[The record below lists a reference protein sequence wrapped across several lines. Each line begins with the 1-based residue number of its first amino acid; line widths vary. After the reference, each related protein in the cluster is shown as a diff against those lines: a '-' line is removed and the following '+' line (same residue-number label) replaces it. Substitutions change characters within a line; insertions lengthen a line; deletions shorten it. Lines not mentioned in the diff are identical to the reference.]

1 MKKRWVINTPPEKN
15 KIQELSQKLNCNPVI
30 ANLLLQR
37 GIDSAEKA
45 QAFFYPSLNMLHDPF
60 LMKDM
65 DKAVE
70 RLDKAIA
77 QEEKVMI
84 YGDYDVD
91 GTTAVALLYK
101 YLKNK
106 CNKSNLEY
114 YIPDRYTEG
123 YGVSVKGIDYAAE
136 NNFTLIIVTDCGVKA
151 VEKVKY
157 ARQKGIDIIICD
169 HHTPGDALPDAIAV
183 LDPQREDCPYPYKW
197 LSGCG
202 VSFKL
207 VQAHSIKHNLP
218 MSELYKLLDLLCVSI
233 ASDIVPIT
241 GENRILA
248 YYGLRQLNEKPSLGL
263 KTIIKIAGIGKGI
276 TINDI
281 VFRIGPRINAAGR
294 VESGRKAVALL
305 TADEQCNASDIASDI
320 NTFNDQRKKLDH
332 DITEEAICHIT
343 HSEIEPSKKTTV
355 LFNRNWHKGVIGIVA
370 SRLTESFY
378 RPTIILTESNG
389 FATGSARSVEGF
401 DLYYAISQCSEYL
414 ENYGGHKYAAGLTL
428 KIENIEPFKQK
439 FERIVRETINE
450 EMLTPQINIDAQ
462 IKLSDITPDLYAMLQ
477 KFAPFGPNN
486 TIPVFMTDHVVNFI
500 GTKRVGRNNEHLKLV
515 VVDDTRACNDRSG
528 IGFGM
533 GHLFEEVNS
542 GKAFNICYTLQENEF
557 MGKVDIQMMLKDI
570 KFEEDREE

>member
-1 MKKRWVINTPPEKN
+1 MKKRWIINTPPEQT
-15 KIQELSQKLNCNPVI
+15 KIEELAKKLNCHPVI

-37 GIDSAEKA
+37 GIDSTEKA
-45 QAFFYPSLNMLHDPF
+45 QAFFNPSLHMLHDPF

-77 QEEKVMI
+77 ADEKILI

-101 YLKNK
+101 YLKRH
-106 CNKSNLEY
+106 CVPANLEY

-136 NNFTLIIVTDCGVKA
+136 NGFSLMLITDCGIKA

-157 ARQKGIDIIICD
+157 ARSRQVDIIICD
-169 HHTPGDALPDAIAV
+169 HHTPGDTLPEAVAV
-183 LDPQREDCPYPYKW
+183 LDPQRLDCTYPYKW

-207 VQAHSIKHNLP
+207 VQAHTKKHNYP
-218 MSELYKLLDLLCVSI
+218 ISELYKLLDLLCVSI
-233 ASDIVPIT
+233 ASDIVPLT

-248 YYGLRQLNEKPSLGL
+248 YYGLKQLNSEPSLGL
-263 KTIIKIAGIGKGI
+263 ETIIKVAGINKNI

-294 VESGRKAVALL
+294 VESGRKSVELL
-305 TADEQCNASDIASDI
+305 TADEESIAQGIAWDI
-320 NTFNDQRKKLDH
+320 NNFNDQRKKLDH
-332 DITEEAICHIT
+332 DITEEAIRHIT
-343 HSEIEPSKKTTV
+343 HSELEPSRKTTV
-355 LFNRNWHKGVIGIVA
+355 LFNAKWHKGVIGIVA
-370 SRLTESFY
+370 SRLTETFY

-389 FATGSARSVEGF
+389 LATGSARSVEGF

-428 KIENIEPFKQK
+428 KLENLEPFKQK
-439 FERIVRETINE
+439 FEQIVRETITE
-450 EMLTPQINIDAQ
+450 DMLTPQINIDAC
-462 IKLSDITPDLYAMLQ
+462 ISLSDITPELYHDIQ

-486 TIPVFMTDHVVNFI
+486 TIPVFATKNVTNFI
-500 GTKRVGRNNEHLKLV
+500 GTRQVGRHNEHLKLV
-515 VVDDTRACNDRSG
+515 VVDDTHICNDRSG
-528 IGFGM
+528 IAFGM
-533 GHLFEEVNS
+533 GHLYEKINNERF
-542 GKAFNICYTLQENEF
+542 FDICYTIQENEF
-557 MGKVDIQMMLKDI
+557 MGRNDIQMIIKDI
-570 KFEEDREE
+570 HFKE

>member
-1 MKKRWVINTPPEKN
+1 
-15 KIQELSQKLNCNPVI
+15 
-30 ANLLLQR
+30 
-37 GIDSAEKA
+37 
-45 QAFFYPSLNMLHDPF
+45 
-60 LMKDM
+60 M

-70 RLDKAIA
+70 RLDRAIA
-77 QEEKVMI
+77 QEEKILI

-101 YLKNK
+101 YLKYK
-106 CNKSNLEY
+106 CNEDHLEY

-136 NNFTLIIVTDCGVKA
+136 NGFSLMLITDCGIKA
-151 VEKVKY
+151 VEKVRY
-157 ARQKGIDIIICD
+157 AQEKQVDVIICD
-169 HHTPGDALPDAIAV
+169 HHTPGDTLPDAVAV
-183 LDPQREDCPYPYKW
+183 LDPQRKDCNYPYKW

-207 VQAHSIKHNLP
+207 VQAHSLKHNLP

-248 YYGLRQLNEKPSLGL
+248 YYGLQQLNSNPSLGL
-263 KTIIKIAGIGKGI
+263 KTIIRISGIDKEI

-294 VESGRKAVALL
+294 VESGRKSVALL
-305 TADEQCNASDIASDI
+305 TADEKFSANEIASDI
-320 NTFNDQRKKLDH
+320 NNFNDQRKKLDH
-332 DITEEAICHIT
+332 DITEEAIEHIT
-343 HSEIEPSKKTTV
+343 HSVIEPSKKTTV
-355 LFNRNWHKGVIGIVA
+355 LFNPGWHKGVIGIVA

-389 FATGSARSVEGF
+389 LATGSARSVEGF

-428 KIENIEPFKQK
+428 KLENIEAFKQK
-439 FERIVRETINE
+439 FEQIVSETINE

-462 IKLSDITPDLYAMLQ
+462 IKLSDITPELYNMLQ

-486 TIPVFMTDHVVNFI
+486 TIPVFMTENVINFI
-500 GTKRVGRNNEHLKLV
+500 GTKKVGRNNEHLKLV

-533 GHLFEEVNS
+533 GNLYEQVNS
-542 GKAFNICYTLQENEF
+542 GSFFDICYTLQENEF
-557 MGKVDIQMMLKDI
+557 MGKTDIQMMLKDI
-570 KFEEDREE
+570 HFKEEEE

>member
-1 MKKRWVINTPPEKN
+1 MPIEKRWVVKPQGDSEAVA
-15 KIQELSQKLNCNPVI
+15 KLAAVLRISPVL
-30 ANLLLQR
+30 ANLLVQR
-37 GIDSAEKA
+37 GIDTVEKA
-45 QAFFYPSLNMLHDPF
+45 DKFFKPSLADLHDPF

-70 RLDKAIA
+70 RVEQAVRNN
-77 QEEKVMI
+77 EKIMV

-91 GTTAVALLYK
+91 GCTAVALVYK
-101 YLKNK
+101 FLRQIGHKN
-106 CNKSNLEY
+106 LMF

-123 YGVSVKGIDYAAE
+123 YGVSIKGIDYAAE
-136 NNFTLIIVTDCGVKA
+136 NGFSLMLITDCGIKA

-157 ARQKGIDIIICD
+157 ANSRQVDIIICD
-169 HHTPGDALPDAIAV
+169 HHTPGDTLPEAIAV
-183 LDPQREDCPYPYKW
+183 LDPQRPDCPYPYKW

-207 VQAHSIKHNLP
+207 VQAHSLKHNLP

-248 YYGLRQLNEKPSLGL
+248 YFGLQQLNSNPSLGL
-263 KTIIKIAGIGKGI
+263 KTIIKISGIDKEI

-294 VESGRKAVALL
+294 VESGRKSVELL
-305 TADEQCNASDIASDI
+305 TADEKCSAAGIASDI

-332 DITEEAICHIT
+332 DITEEAIRHINQ
-343 HSEIEPSKKTTV
+343 SELEPSKKTTV
-355 LFNRNWHKGVIGIVA
+355 LFNANWHKGVIGIVA

-389 FATGSARSVEGF
+389 LATGSARSVEGF
-401 DLYYAISQCSEYL
+401 DLYYAISQCSEFL

-439 FERIVRETINE
+439 FERIVRETIDD
-450 EMLTPQINIDAQ
+450 EMLTPQINIDAK
-462 IKLSDITPDLYAMLQ
+462 IKLTDITPDLYHMLQ
-477 KFAPFGPNN
+477 KFA
-486 TIPVFMTDHVVNFI
+486 V
-500 GTKRVGRNNEHLKLV
+500 
-515 VVDDTRACNDRSG
+515 RSQQYHPG
-528 IGFGM
+528 L
-533 GHLFEEVNS
+533 H
-542 GKAFNICYTLQENEF
+542 
-557 MGKVDIQMMLKDI
+557 
-570 KFEEDREE
+570 DRESNKLHRHQTGGT

>member
-1 MKKRWVINTPPEKN
+1 MKKRWVLNTPAEEN
-15 KIQELSQKLNCNPVI
+15 KISELSKKTNCCSII

-37 GIDSAEKA
+37 GIETPEEV
-45 QAFFYPSLNMLHDPF
+45 QAFFHPSLNMLHDPF

-77 QEEKVMI
+77 EDEKVMI

-106 CNKSNLEY
+106 CNPSNLEY
-114 YIPDRYTEG
+114 YIPDRYMEG
-123 YGVSVKGIDYAAE
+123 YGISIKGIDYAAE
-136 NNFTLIIVTDCGVKA
+136 NGFSLIIVTDCGVKA

-157 ARQKGIDIIICD
+157 AKEKGIHIIICD
-169 HHTPGDALPDAIAV
+169 HHTPGESLPEAVAV
-183 LDPQREDCPYPYKW
+183 LDPQRNDCNYPYKW

-207 VQAHSIKHNLP
+207 VQAHTIKHNLP

-248 YYGLRQLNEKPSLGL
+248 YYGLQQLNTQPGLGL
-263 KTIIKIAGIGKGI
+263 KTIIETSNIDKEI

-294 VESGRKAVALL
+294 IESGRKAVELL
-305 TADEQCNASDIASDI
+305 TADEENCAENIASDI
-320 NTFNDQRKKLDH
+320 NTFNDKRKKLDH
-332 DITEEAICHIT
+332 DITEEAIQYLLQA
-343 HSEIEPSKKTTV
+343 EISPTQKTTV
-355 LFNRNWHKGVIGIVA
+355 LYNPNWHKGVIGIVA
-370 SRLTESFY
+370 SRLTETFY
-378 RPTIILTESNG
+378 RPTIILTQSNG

-414 ENYGGHKYAAGLTL
+414 ENYGGHKYAAGLTMKL
-428 KIENIEPFKQK
+428 ENIEPFKKK
-439 FERIVRETINE
+439 FEQIVSETITE

-462 IKLSDITPDLYAMLQ
+462 IKLSDITPELYGMLQ

-486 TIPVFMTDHVVNFI
+486 TIPVFMTPNVTNFI
-500 GTKRVGRNNEHLKLV
+500 GSKRVGRNNEHLKLV
-515 VVDDTRACNDRSG
+515 VVDDTRVCNDKSG

-533 GHLFEEVNS
+533 GKLYHEITSRKCFD
-542 GKAFNICYTLQENEF
+542 ICYNLQENEF
-557 MGKVDIQMMLKDI
+557 MGKTDIQMILKDI
-570 KFEEDREE
+570 RFDE

>member
-1 MKKRWVINTPPEKN
+1 MKKRWVVNTPPEET
-15 KIQELSQKLNCNPVI
+15 KITELSKKLNCSPVI

-37 GIDSAEKA
+37 GIDSIEET
-45 QAFFYPSLNMLHDPF
+45 QAFFNPSLNMLHDPF

-65 DKAVE
+65 DKAVS
-70 RLDKAIA
+70 RLDLAIA
-77 QEEKVMI
+77 RDEKILI

-101 YLKNK
+101 YLKSK
-106 CNKSNLEY
+106 CNSSNLEY

-123 YGVSVKGIDYAAE
+123 YGVSFKGMDYAAD
-136 NNFTLIIVTDCGVKA
+136 NNFSLILITDCGIKS
-151 VEKVKY
+151 VEKVRY
-157 ARQKGIDIIICD
+157 AKERGVDIIICD
-169 HHTPGDALPDAIAV
+169 HHTPGDSLPEAVAV
-183 LDPQREDCPYPYKW
+183 LDPQRKDCPYPYKW

-207 VQAHSIKHNLP
+207 IQAHSLKNNLP

-248 YYGLRQLNEKPSLGL
+248 HFGLKQLNSKPSLGL
-263 KTIIKIAGIGKGI
+263 KTIIKVSGIDKEI

-294 VESGRKAVALL
+294 VESGRKSVALL
-305 TADEQCNASDIASDI
+305 TADEKFSADGIASDI
-320 NTFNDQRKKLDH
+320 NIFNDQRKKLDH
-332 DITEEAICHIT
+332 DITEEAIEHIT
-343 HSEIEPSKKTTV
+343 NSDIEPSKKTTV
-355 LFNRNWHKGVIGIVA
+355 LFNPNWHKGVIGIVA

-428 KIENIEPFKQK
+428 KIENIEPFKEK
-439 FERIVRETINE
+439 FEKIVRGMIAE

-462 IKLSDITPDLYAMLQ
+462 IKLTDITPDLYNMLQ

-486 TIPVFMTDHVVNFI
+486 TIPVFMTENVINFM
-500 GTKRVGRNNEHLKLV
+500 GSKKVGRNNEHLKLV

-533 GHLFEEVNS
+533 GNLYEQVNS
-542 GKAFNICYTLQENEF
+542 GAYFDICYSLQENEF
-557 MGKVDIQMMLKDI
+557 MGKVDIQMMLRDIHFKD
-570 KFEEDREE
+570 DNA